1 MQWAA
6 AIRLS
11 LFEHTS
17 LHEAYTGSLIAAK
30 AKTLSGAN
38 FIMERTRFKHEDWA
52 RVRFGAGTPWRRC
65 WFVVSPPDEKEVQ
78 KARKTLKRQSAYDRS
93 PPLIR
98 GDIKF
103 YESKKTKRSKPMATI
118 TNAYAAYAIYPQ
130 AVPLIDQSTLVKI
143 EGTITIHSP
152 PFQSSSEGL
161 VFVMPET
168 HAAVTGFETMLRFLV
183 PTFDTFHLYGRPTR
197 LIAATNHIK
206 SIMFAFP
213 KHRRYGYLEV
223 LDIANLMQAPDS
235 RNWNEGQWRQQLKE
249 ATMNR
254 MSAGGST
261 ASSISSSKPR
271 YRASMPNRQSNM
283 PVGGPRLFSPMSD
296 VPPSITQSADN
307 VIPERPRNGS
317 PSYHSHGSSD
327 NVGLSAPF
335 QPRKIRST
343 DSPVSSLYNSADER
357 PGTGSTNDRRN
368 AEEEWR
374 KHGFHQIATVRED
387 LVSHSPPAPVS
398 SPPVFAHGPG
408 ETPLVRPRPSRDAR
422 NANNRMSNATFM
434 QLAAAS
440 NMGGVGAGRSSASPA
455 AKSSTEGMSQ
465 QHLAINN
472 SPYSSAAHGLGVSDV
487 NWRASSE
494 VVASSS
500 PVVSTSSPN
509 PSGGTPPI
517 NKARLSL
524 DTGKAIKRKPAPPV
538 GVTSPAAE
546 PSLEELR
553 HTLDEDVLN
562 KIAPHQQSATS
573 PSKDSRQDEESVYDD
588 MSAASPDY
596 SSTHGS
602 IHSKESVKSVQRPRM
617 GVMKT
622 VGGGP
627 TPQRGVVIGDSHYPL
642 EQPPQSN
649 PDIPH
654 VDFGPTMT
662 YLPTDGRPSTAD
674 TLKQSE
680 HQRNG
685 SDATEKESLH
695 VPTHVLDTGS
705 RDERRRSSP
714 QQTPYGLPG
723 SSGYGAPIPP
733 MHAQRRVVSKT
744 PPPLQRPV
752 SGGWMPYSKS
762 NPHLESARPNPR
774 ASMMGPNDVSH
785 LSAREQEHVA
795 RKTRSSFFNLTGA
808 ASRPQPQMHP
818 RGLVGEIDAREREK
832 RGLRE
837 GMSNHMVQH
846 AIAQRQQHMQY
857 QHPRASMPPQY
868 GLPPNGYRPYS
879 PQPIDPANNPY
890 YVDDA
895 RRQTWYGPS
904 HTPPAYPRN
913 QFPSQQAGYFGSMH

>member
-1 MQWAA
+1 
-6 AIRLS
+6 
-11 LFEHTS
+11 
-17 LHEAYTGSLIAAK
+17 
-30 AKTLSGAN
+30 
-38 FIMERTRFKHEDWA
+38 
-52 RVRFGAGTPWRRC
+52 
-65 WFVVSPPDEKEVQ
+65 
-78 KARKTLKRQSAYDRS
+78 
-93 PPLIR
+93 
-98 GDIKF
+98 
-103 YESKKTKRSKPMATI
+103 MATI

-223 LDIANLMQAPDS
+223 LDIANLMQAPDF

-307 VIPERPRNGS
+307 VIPERPRNES

-327 NVGLSAPF
+327 NVGLSAPL

-387 LVSHSPPAPVS
+387 PVSHSPAPVS

-455 AKSSTEGMSQ
+455 AKSSSEGMSQ

-472 SPYSSAAHGLGVSDV
+472 SPYSSGAHGLGVSDV

-500 PVVSTSSPN
+500 PVASTSSPN

-662 YLPTDGRPSTAD
+662 YLPTNGRPSTAD

-685 SDATEKESLH
+685 SDATERESLH

-714 QQTPYGLPG
+714 RQTPYGLPG

-752 SGGWMPYSKS
+752 SGGWLPYSKS

-774 ASMMGPNDVSH
+774 GSMMGPNDISH

-795 RKTRSSFFNLTGA
+795 RQTRSSFFNLTGA

-904 HTPPAYPRN
+904 HTPPTYPRN

>member
-1 MQWAA
+1 
-6 AIRLS
+6 
-11 LFEHTS
+11 
-17 LHEAYTGSLIAAK
+17 
-30 AKTLSGAN
+30 
-38 FIMERTRFKHEDWA
+38 
-52 RVRFGAGTPWRRC
+52 
-65 WFVVSPPDEKEVQ
+65 
-78 KARKTLKRQSAYDRS
+78 
-93 PPLIR
+93 
-98 GDIKF
+98 
-103 YESKKTKRSKPMATI
+103 MATI

-307 VIPERPRNGS
+307 VIPERPRNES

-327 NVGLSAPF
+327 NVGLSAPL

-387 LVSHSPPAPVS
+387 PVSHSPAPVS

-455 AKSSTEGMSQ
+455 AKSSSEGMSQ

-472 SPYSSAAHGLGVSDV
+472 SPYSSGAHGLGVSDV

-500 PVVSTSSPN
+500 PVASTSSPN

-662 YLPTDGRPSTAD
+662 YLPTNGRPSTAD

-685 SDATEKESLH
+685 SDATERESLH

-714 QQTPYGLPG
+714 RQTPYGLPG

-752 SGGWMPYSKS
+752 SGGWLPYSKS

-774 ASMMGPNDVSH
+774 GSMMGPNDISH

-795 RKTRSSFFNLTGA
+795 RQTRSSFFNLTGA

-904 HTPPAYPRN
+904 HTPPTYPRN

>member
-1 MQWAA
+1 
-6 AIRLS
+6 
-11 LFEHTS
+11 
-17 LHEAYTGSLIAAK
+17 
-30 AKTLSGAN
+30 
-38 FIMERTRFKHEDWA
+38 
-52 RVRFGAGTPWRRC
+52 
-65 WFVVSPPDEKEVQ
+65 
-78 KARKTLKRQSAYDRS
+78 
-93 PPLIR
+93 
-98 GDIKF
+98 
-103 YESKKTKRSKPMATI
+103 
-118 TNAYAAYAIYPQ
+118 
-130 AVPLIDQSTLVKI
+130 
-143 EGTITIHSP
+143 
-152 PFQSSSEGL
+152 
-161 VFVMPET
+161 
-168 HAAVTGFETMLRFLV
+168 
-183 PTFDTFHLYGRPTR
+183 
-197 LIAATNHIK
+197 
-206 SIMFAFP
+206 
-213 KHRRYGYLEV
+213 
-223 LDIANLMQAPDS
+223 
-235 RNWNEGQWRQQLKE
+235 
-249 ATMNR
+249 MNR

-307 VIPERPRNGS
+307 VIPERPRNES

-327 NVGLSAPF
+327 NVGLSAPL

-387 LVSHSPPAPVS
+387 PVSHSPAPVS

-455 AKSSTEGMSQ
+455 AKSSSEGMSQ

-472 SPYSSAAHGLGVSDV
+472 SPYSSGAHGLGVSDV

-500 PVVSTSSPN
+500 PVASTSSPN

-538 GVTSPAAE
+538 GVTSPATE

-662 YLPTDGRPSTAD
+662 YLPTNGRPSTAD

-685 SDATEKESLH
+685 SDATERESLH

-714 QQTPYGLPG
+714 RQTPYGLPG

-752 SGGWMPYSKS
+752 SGGWLPYSKS

-774 ASMMGPNDVSH
+774 GSMMGPNDISH

-795 RKTRSSFFNLTGA
+795 RQTRSSFFNLTGA

-904 HTPPAYPRN
+904 HTPPTYPRN

>member
-1 MQWAA
+1 
-6 AIRLS
+6 
-11 LFEHTS
+11 
-17 LHEAYTGSLIAAK
+17 
-30 AKTLSGAN
+30 
-38 FIMERTRFKHEDWA
+38 
-52 RVRFGAGTPWRRC
+52 
-65 WFVVSPPDEKEVQ
+65 
-78 KARKTLKRQSAYDRS
+78 
-93 PPLIR
+93 
-98 GDIKF
+98 
-103 YESKKTKRSKPMATI
+103 MATI

-168 HAAVTGFETMLRFLV
+168 HAAVSGFETILRFLV

-213 KHRRYGYLEV
+213 KHRRYGYMEV

-307 VIPERPRNGS
+307 VIPERPRNES

-327 NVGLSAPF
+327 NVGLSAPL

-387 LVSHSPPAPVS
+387 PVSHSPAPVS

-455 AKSSTEGMSQ
+455 AKSSSEGMSQ

-472 SPYSSAAHGLGVSDV
+472 SPYSSGAHGLGVSDV

-500 PVVSTSSPN
+500 PVASTSSPN

-662 YLPTDGRPSTAD
+662 YLPTNGRPSTAD

-685 SDATEKESLH
+685 SDATERESLH

-714 QQTPYGLPG
+714 RQTPYGLPG

-752 SGGWMPYSKS
+752 SGGWLPYSKS

-774 ASMMGPNDVSH
+774 GSMMGPNDISH

-795 RKTRSSFFNLTGA
+795 RQTRSSFFNLTGA